1 MPDFAASGITLSH
14 YLGLSVVLFFVGAL
28 GFLTR
33 RNAIT
38 VFMALEVQLNAVNLA
53 LVAASRWWGNLD
65 GQVVAFF
72 VIAVAAVEAAVGL
85 AILIAVNRTRETV
98 NLDDLSVLNE

>member
-1 MPDFAASGITLSH
+1 MGDIGLSH
-14 YLGLSVVLFFVGAL
+14 YLGLSAVLFFIGGF
-28 GFLTR
+28 GFLGR

-38 VFMALEVQLNAVNLA
+38 VFMCLELQLNAVNLA
-53 LVAASRWWGNLD
+53 LVAASRWWANLD

-85 AILIAVNRTRETV
+85 AILIAVERARSTV
-98 NLDDLSVLNE
+98 LLDDLSALNE

>member
-1 MPDFAASGITLSH
+1 MGTIGLSH
-14 YLGLSVVLFFVGAL
+14 YLGLSVVLFFIGSL
-28 GFLTR
+28 GVLGR

-38 VFMALEVQLNAVNLA
+38 VLMCLELQLNAVNLA
-53 LVAASRWWGNLD
+53 LIAASRWWGNLS

-85 AILIAVNRTRETV
+85 AILIAVHRTRDSV
-98 NLDDLSVLNE
+98 DLDEMSALRE

>member
-1 MPDFAASGITLSH
+1 MNMAPITLGH
-14 YLGLSVVLFFVGAL
+14 YLGLSAVLFFLGVL

-38 VFMALEVQLNAVNLA
+38 VFMALELQLNAVNLA
-53 LVAASRWWGNLD
+53 LVAAARWWGNLD

-85 AILIAVNRTRETV
+85 AILIAVNRTRSTV
-98 NLDDLSVLNE
+98 NLDELSVLHE

>member
-1 MPDFAASGITLSH
+1 MGEITLVH
-14 YLGLSVVLFFVGAL
+14 YLGLSVVLFFLGGL

-53 LVAASRWWGNLD
+53 LVAAARWWGSLD

-85 AILIAVNRTRETV
+85 AILIAVNRTRSTV
-98 NLDDLSVLNE
+98 NLDDLSILNE

>member
-1 MPDFAASGITLSH
+1 MGAITLGH
-14 YLGLSVVLFFVGAL
+14 YLGLSAVLFFIGVL

-38 VFMALEVQLNAVNLA
+38 VFMGLELQLNAGNLA
-53 LVAASRWWGNLD
+53 LVAAARHWGNLD
-65 GQVVAFF
+65 GQIIAFF
-72 VIAVAAVEAAVGL
+72 VIAVAAVEVAIGL
-85 AILIAVNRTRETV
+85 SILIAVRRTRDTV

>member
-1 MPDFAASGITLSH
+1 MSMGEITLGH
-14 YLGLSVVLFFVGAL
+14 YLGLSVVLFFLGVL

-38 VFMALEVQLNAVNLA
+38 VFMALELQLNAVNLA
-53 LVAASRWWGNLD
+53 LVAAARWWGNLD

-85 AILIAVNRTRETV
+85 AILIAVNRTRDTV

>member
-1 MPDFAASGITLSH
+1 MGAIGLSH
-14 YLGLSVVLFFVGAL
+14 YLGLAAVLFFLGSL
-28 GFLTR
+28 GFLGR

-38 VFMALEVQLNAVNLA
+38 VLMCLEIQLNAVNLA
-53 LVAASRWWGNLD
+53 LVASARWWGNLS

-85 AILIAVNRTRETV
+85 AILIAVHRTRASV
-98 NLDDLSVLNE
+98 DLDDMSALNE